1 LPLDFHKRFN
11 STAAFHPAA
20 GTAATADGVVID
32 TAGFGAVEFVI
43 SYGVWTTTGAT
54 FVPVVM
60 ESTATGSGFTS
71 AAAGD
76 LLGTEAAAG
85 IAGAATVN
93 TNVSK
98 RVGYRG
104 SKRYCRLSL
113 VMNTATGFVSAS
125 AIRGFLRKSPP
136 AAS

>member
-1 LPLDFHKRFN
+1 MPLDFHKRFN
-11 STAAFHPAA
+11 STAAFHPVV
-20 GTAATADGVVID
+20 GTAATVDGVVID

-43 SYGVWTTTGAT
+43 SYGVHTTTGAT
-54 FVPVVM
+54 FTPVIM

-85 IAGAATVN
+85 IAAAASVD
-93 TNVSK
+93 TNVCK

-104 SKRYCRLSL
+104 SKRYCRLSM
-113 VMNTATGFVSAS
+113 VMNTATGVVSAS